1 MQIPSK
7 DVGLGL
13 DHKNLNLNPMGLAF
27 KIGKL
32 TNIGKVP
39 SLARL
44 HNFREPLI
52 LILIS
57 KNQIK
62 IMFDVWNRFWGQ
74 NHNQDLLKTKPQ
86 IGFLILFMCKTI
98 IRTQIFKGKK
108 NRTKG

>member
-1 MQIPSK
+1 VQIPSK

-32 TNIGKVP
+32 TNIRKVP

-44 HNFREPLI
+44 HNFREPLV

-62 IMFDVWNRFWGQ
+62 IMFDVWN
-74 NHNQDLLKTKPQ
+74 
-86 IGFLILFMCKTI
+86 
-98 IRTQIFKGKK
+98 
-108 NRTKG
+108 